1 MDRPKCLYSIDTNQL
16 KTKMRKIERL
26 MNDAIS
32 NQKNWS
38 NANTQVTTED
48 NVSRVFL
55 HGNQIATIGEN
66 FIQLFDGNHQS
77 NTTKSRLNAILA
89 EHGVQGECVFQKN
102 FQWFVRT
109 VQGVKAGDKEG
120 FVSVPFFSGM
130 RLN

>member
-1 MDRPKCLYSIDTNQL
+1 
-16 KTKMRKIERL
+16 MRKIETL

-32 NQKNWS
+32 NQTDWKS
-38 NANTQVTTED
+38 ANTQVLTEG
-48 NVSRVFL
+48 NISRVFL

-66 FIQLFDGNHQS
+66 FIQLFDGGYQS
-77 NTTKSRLNAILA
+77 NTTKSRINAILA

-120 FVSVPFFSGM
+120 FVSIPFFSGM

>member
-1 MDRPKCLYSIDTNQL
+1 
-16 KTKMRKIERL
+16 MRKIEVL
-26 MNDAIS
+26 MNDAIT
-32 NQKNWS
+32 NGTDFRLLILMLCRQMALLLYCFTAIKI
-38 NANTQVTTED
+38 AEVGD
-48 NVSRVFL
+48 NFVR
-55 HGNQIATIGEN
+55 
-66 FIQLFDGNHQS
+66 LFDGNHQS

-120 FVSVPFFSGM
+120 FVSVPFSSGM

>member
-1 MDRPKCLYSIDTNQL
+1 MH
-16 KTKMRKIERL
+16 
-26 MNDAIS
+26 
-32 NQKNWS
+32 
-38 NANTQVTTED
+38 
-48 NVSRVFL
+48 NVSRVYCFTVIK
-55 HGNQIATIGEN
+55 IAEVLVIT
-66 FIQLFDGNHQS
+66 FVRLFDGNHQS

>member
-1 MDRPKCLYSIDTNQL
+1 
-16 KTKMRKIERL
+16 MRKIETL

-32 NQKNWS
+32 NKVDFKS
-38 NANTQVTTED
+38 ANTEVIYYTGND
-48 NVSRVFL
+48 ISDVYL
-55 HGNQIATIGEN
+55 HGNLIARVYAHSIE
-66 FIQLFDGNHQS
+66 LMDGGYQS
-77 NTTKSRLNAILA
+77 NTTKSRLNAILSV
-89 EHGVQGECVFQKN
+89 HGLPGEYVFQKN

>member
-1 MDRPKCLYSIDTNQL
+1 
-16 KTKMRKIERL
+16 

-66 FIQLFDGNHQS
+66 FI
-77 NTTKSRLNAILA
+77 
-89 EHGVQGECVFQKN
+89 
-102 FQWFVRT
+102 
-109 VQGVKAGDKEG
+109 
-120 FVSVPFFSGM
+120 
-130 RLN
+130 

>member
-1 MDRPKCLYSIDTNQL
+1 
-16 KTKMRKIERL
+16 MRKIERL

-89 EHGVQGECVFQKN
+89 EHGVARRMCFS
-102 FQWFVRT
+102 
-109 VQGVKAGDKEG
+109 KEL
-120 FVSVPFFSGM
+120 SVVCENCS
-130 RLN
+130 RCKSRR

>member
-1 MDRPKCLYSIDTNQL
+1 
-16 KTKMRKIERL
+16 MRKIERL

-77 NTTKSRLNAILA
+77 NTTKSRLNAILT